1 MTDTQLVCPRC
12 KAQKPIK
19 NGKRPYR
26 VNRIMG
32 TMQAYRCKKCGYQ
45 WRDMDAFIPRKVV

>member
-1 MTDTQLVCPRC
+1 MTDAQLVCPRC